1 MDKFNHG
8 DRVRF
13 TPTAVSVYE
22 QWRDKVGTVM
32 DSVVTFNE
40 IVTVLW
46 DEGDITRE
54 GSILLESIEFVEG
67 K

>member
-1 MDKFNHG
+1 MDAFNHG

-13 TPTAVSVYE
+13 TATVVSVFK
-22 QWRDKVGTVM
+22 QWRNRVGTVM
-32 DSVVTFNE
+32 ESTVTFGE

-54 GSILLESIEFVEG
+54 GAVLLEKEIVA
-67 K
+67 